1 MFDEDDLVPLS
12 ALQHLLFCERQ
23 CALIHLENQWAENRL
38 TALGERLHERAH
50 QEGVTESRG
59 SVRIARGVRLR
70 SLRLG
75 LAGKA
80 DVIEFHR
87 LDADTAGEKAVD
99 AGALPVG
106 VPDVGGSSSGAQ
118 PGQGAPLPDAPG
130 LWRPFPVE
138 YKRGRPKR
146 NHCDE
151 VQLCAQALCLE
162 EMLGV
167 VVPAGA
173 LFYGAT
179 RRRFDVAFDVALRS
193 ETEAAAARLHALM
206 ASGVTP
212 RAAKEP
218 KCDNCSLLGV
228 CMPGATGPSRSAA
241 RYTQDALHNLE
252 AGGG

>member
-23 CALIHLENQWAENRL
+23 CALIHLENQWAENKF
-38 TALGERLHERAH
+38 TALGEHLHERAH
-50 QEGVTESRG
+50 KEGFVESRG
-59 SVRIARGVRLR
+59 SIRIARGVRLR

-87 LDADTAGEKAVD
+87 LDAEADDETPSAIE
-99 AGALPVG
+99 
-106 VPDVGGSSSGAQ
+106 SSQ
-118 PGQGAPLPDAPG
+118 PGQGVSLPDAPG

-146 NHCDE
+146 NRCDE

-167 VVPAGA
+167 AVPAGA

-179 RRRFDVAFDVALRS
+179 RRRFDVAVDAMLRS
-193 ETEAAAARLHALM
+193 ETESAAARLHTLM

-212 RAAKEP
+212 RAVKEP
-218 KCDNCSLLGV
+218 KCDNCSLLAI
-228 CMPGATGPSRSAA
+228 CMPGGTGPARSAA
-241 RYTQDALHNLE
+241 RYTRDALSHLE
-252 AGGG
+252 AAGGGE